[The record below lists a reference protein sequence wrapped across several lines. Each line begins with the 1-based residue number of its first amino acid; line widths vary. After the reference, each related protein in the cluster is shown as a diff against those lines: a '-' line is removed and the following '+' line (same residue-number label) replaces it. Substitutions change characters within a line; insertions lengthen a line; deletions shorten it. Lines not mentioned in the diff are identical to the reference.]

1 MRIATGYAC
10 DDCGSLMVEDV
21 ELDALGAVL
30 WAAQREHICL
40 MCCFGVPADIGLIK
54 GALSAGR
61 AALVSQG
68 GAQ

>member
-40 MCCFGVPADIGLIK
+40 MCCFGVPA
-54 GALSAGR
+54 
-61 AALVSQG
+61 ALVNQG